1 MLSVRR
7 RELACPICYFSWV
20 FYDVEMPELSL
31 MYVRVNF
38 YMFEYLRV
46 KFLDDNGRN
55 PCIIEKHEL
64 NKLVE
69 H

>member
-1 MLSVRR
+1 
-7 RELACPICYFSWV
+7 V